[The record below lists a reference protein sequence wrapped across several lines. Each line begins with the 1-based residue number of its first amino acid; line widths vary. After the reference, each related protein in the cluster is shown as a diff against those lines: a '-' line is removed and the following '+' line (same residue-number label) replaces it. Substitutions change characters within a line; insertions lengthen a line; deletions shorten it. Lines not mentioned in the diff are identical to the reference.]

1 MQCVI
6 LAGGLGTRL
15 RGIAPDIPKTL
26 IEVSGRPFAAHQL
39 SWLAAQGVREVVY
52 AIGHLGDQVRAFVGD
67 GARWGLSVTY
77 VEDGVAPKGTAG
89 AIRGALDAGLL
100 GRGFLVLY
108 GDSYLPIEIEPVWRA
123 SSHGAVPLMTVFR
136 NDGRWDSSNV
146 RFEDGR
152 IVLYEKGRPDAA
164 AMGMRHIDYGL
175 SVLTRDVIEEVV
187 LPGAVADLSG
197 VLHRLSVEGR
207 LTGLEVSTRFYEIGS
222 PQGLADLE
230 SHLSA

>member
-26 IEVSGRPFAAHQL
+26 IEVGGKPFASHQL
-39 SWLAAQGVREVVY
+39 SWLATQGVRDVVY
-52 AIGHLGDQVRAFVGD
+52 AIGHLGNQVRAFVGD
-67 GARWGLSVTY
+67 GGRWGLSVTY
-77 VEDGVAPKGTAG
+77 IEDGESPKGTAG
-89 AIRGALDAGLL
+89 AIRGALGAGLL
-100 GRGFLVLY
+100 GGGFLVLY
-108 GDSYLPIEIEPVWRA
+108 GDSYLPIEIAPVWRA

-152 IVLYEKGRPDAA
+152 IILYEKGRPDAGA
-164 AMGMRHIDYGL
+164 IGMRHVDYGL
-175 SVLTRDVIEEVV
+175 SVLTSDVIEEMVP
-187 LPGAVADLSG
+187 PGAASDLSG

-207 LTGLEVSTRFYEIGS
+207 LAGLEVSTRFYEIGS